1 MFRASKA
8 ALFLASSALTAN
20 AVTIYAIQ
28 SIDING
34 NPFRPTGTAQL
45 PPPLVTMGAYNVTT
59 LPAPPLPSPMPPL
72 NLTAQL
78 YSGGMNNLSRPQPGN
93 FLGFSIEL
101 SVANQMRE
109 FH

>member
-59 LPAPPLPSPMPPL
+59 FELDPACS
-72 NLTAQL
+72 A
-78 YSGGMNNLSRPQPGN
+78 
-93 FLGFSIEL
+93 
-101 SVANQMRE
+101 V
-109 FH
+109 